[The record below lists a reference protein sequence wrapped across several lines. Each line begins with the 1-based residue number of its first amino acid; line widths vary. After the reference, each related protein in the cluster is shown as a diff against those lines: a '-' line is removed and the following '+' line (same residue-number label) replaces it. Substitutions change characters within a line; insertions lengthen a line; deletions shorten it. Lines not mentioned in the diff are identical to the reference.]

1 MKQKAAAH
9 DAIPAMKG
17 RYLHILPHR
26 SADATSNNHSQWH
39 EALEIKLFYS
49 GGTTLAIGDELFLS
63 QPGDIF
69 VINSCTPHSTWDENP
84 GNDYHMLDIDLTK
97 LPVPPDS
104 RCAAVVEAI
113 CAGEL
118 TFRTYIHG
126 DAPLAGQIERL
137 VAAYEDGDS
146 RGFRVLAETYLLLD
160 MLIERASDRAETGKN
175 RRNLVDLS
183 RKLSPALQMI
193 QQRYAEPLTLEEMAS
208 ACGLNPRYF
217 CRLFQMRTGVTALTY
232 IHRLRVGHACILLKS
247 TDLSV
252 LEIANRCGFQDRE
265 YFTRVFR
272 AQKGCSPMQYRRAT
286 HVEPSR
292 ESVQFGGMPCIL
304 SDLA

>member
-9 DAIPAMKG
+9 DAIPAMQG

-26 SADATSNNHSQWH
+26 SADATSNNRSQWH

-49 GGTTLAIGDELFLS
+49 GGTTLVIGDELFLS

-104 RCAAVVEAI
+104 RSAAVVEAI

-118 TFRTYIHG
+118 MFRTYIHG
-126 DAPLAGQIERL
+126 DSALAVQIERL
-137 VAAYEDGDS
+137 VAAYKEEDS
-146 RGFRVLAETYLLLD
+146 HGFRVLAETYLLLD
-160 MLIERASDRAETGKN
+160 MLIERASNVVETGRTSKN
-175 RRNLVDLS
+175 LADLS

-193 QQRYAEPLTLEEMAS
+193 QQ
-208 ACGLNPRYF
+208 
-217 CRLFQMRTGVTALTY
+217 
-232 IHRLRVGHACILLKS
+232 
-247 TDLSV
+247 
-252 LEIANRCGFQDRE
+252 
-265 YFTRVFR
+265 
-272 AQKGCSPMQYRRAT
+272 
-286 HVEPSR
+286 
-292 ESVQFGGMPCIL
+292 
-304 SDLA
+304 